1 MHLNKLFFCFVCI
14 SMLSARMVFAV
25 DVSTDTTI
33 STDTTATQTISEDN
47 VTLTNNANLSG
58 SSGTIIQLGGTTGT
72 TIINNA
78 GASISSNTKVIRC
91 TAACTNP
98 TIINSGTIN
107 ITTTSGGLIRFDKA
121 TGALIINN
129 PGGVIKGVGNEAN
142 GHHAVDLGACGTLTN
157 RGTILR
163 TDDGGAW
170 PFKFYCCNFYTG

>member
-1 MHLNKLFFCFVCI
+1 MDYKNFLFYLACLAI
-14 SMLSARMVFAV
+14 LSARMVFAV

-58 SSGTIIQLGGTTGT
+58 SGGTIIQLGGTTGT

-78 GASISSNTKVIRC
+78 GASISSNTQVIRC
-91 TAACTNP
+91 TANCTNP

-107 ITTTSGGLIRFDKA
+107 NTTTSGGLIRFDKA

-129 PGGVIKGVGNEAN
+129 PGGVIKGVGNEVN
-142 GHHAVDLGACGTLTN
+142 GHHAVDLGASGTLTN
-157 RGTILR
+157 RGTIIR
-163 TDDGGAW
+163 TDDGAPGL
-170 PFKFYCCNFYTG
+170 KCH